1 MRVGTFVPDVFVWP
15 EPISFQ
21 AYRRLQARIKRLN
34 DEYRER
40 CGRDVVRLSDLD
52 SQVLI
57 DGGGCAVK
65 INIFFDDE
73 GKIKDR
79 LTEAIRGSFSETAD
93 EEIV

>member
-79 LTEAIRGSFSETAD
+79 LTEAIRGSLPASSD
-93 EEIV
+93 EELI